1 MSYSPPP
8 QDPNQQPPQ
17 GGYQQPPQ
25 GYQPPPQGGYQ
36 QPPQGYQPP
45 PQAYG
50 QGYQVPSV
58 QNISAGFRGFS
69 LGRKVL
75 LGAGVA
81 SFLLFFMPWYTSSS
95 PFLTAA
101 ESDSGSGLGIGGL
114 PVLAFLVLI
123 ALLVTMALP
132 LFGRRLRD
140 LVPQI
145 SLSEGQIAL
154 FGAAGVF
161 VVSLLGAL
169 IAKPSGVEGLV
180 EFNFG
185 WGFYL
190 AMLAMAAMTAGGWL
204 MYQAKE

>member
-1 MSYSPPP
+1 MSYGPPP
-8 QDPNQQPPQ
+8 QDPNQQPPQQGGYQQPPQQ

-25 GYQPPPQGGYQ
+25 GYQPPPQGYQ
-36 QPPQGYQPP
+36 QP

-58 QNISAGFRGFS
+58 QNISAGFQGFS
-69 LGRKVL
+69 LGRKLV
-75 LGAGVA
+75 LGAGLV
-81 SFLLFFMPWYTSSS
+81 SFLMFFMPWYTVSAGIIS
-95 PFLTAA
+95 
-101 ESDSGSGLGIGGL
+101 ESGSGLRGL
-114 PVLAFLVLI
+114 PFLAFLVLI
-123 ALLVTMALP
+123 ALLVAMALP

-140 LVPQI
+140 LVPAI
-145 SLSEGQIAL
+145 PLSEGQIAL

-161 VVSLLGAL
+161 VVALLGAL
-169 IAKPSGVEGLV
+169 IARPDDVGGLV
-180 EFNFG
+180 DVGFG